1 MSDIHHTQELTY
13 PDALIRLTSTVLKFR
28 VPTMSE
34 KSKTIDFLRSF
45 HTVGTHPTTQSVLK
59 SANNS
64 RDYLI
69 KALSSSKTPHK
80 TVLNAVQRY
89 IPPLH
94 QILVACRVQP
104 ESARLDE
111 RLIFE
116 WSTGI
121 EEKHRYFKSEAIM
134 YELVMTIAT
143 EGLAHAGIGADECL
157 DGDFAAANR
166 SFKKASGVFDFL
178 YKEQLPQWHAKGGKT
193 QDDALPAEAK
203 IGVCEAYRVL
213 FMGIAQ
219 QMAVATV
226 LMKDGTPS
234 WSLCAKLSLG
244 IAEQFEEH
252 VSIMRSKAASTKSR
266 IDPNQFLLMTFQIEV
281 QRALSF
287 YFHAR
292 HYWESALEYGLAI
305 GMLSKAIQMLQT
317 RVTPSGR
324 GLPEISSKSPLKV
337 IESDLNE
344 VKAHMNNLLQSWERD
359 NSRVYFEKVVTKIP
373 SDKQLTEGV
382 RLGSPDPYIL
392 ENVDPVALILPDDN
406 NYKDSSG
413 SNGGGDDDHHH
424 HQQQQHS
431 EETDYELAKRL
442 QEQLNA
448 E

>member
-1 MSDIHHTQELTY
+1 MTDSQVQNDLSH
-13 PDALIRLTSTVLKFR
+13 PDSIIRLTSTVLKFR

-34 KSKTIDFLRSF
+34 KSSSINFLRSF

-64 RDYLI
+64 REYLF
-69 KALSSSKTPHK
+69 KGLSSSKTPFK
-80 TVLNAVQRY
+80 TILNAAQRY
-89 IPPLH
+89 LPPLH

-121 EEKHRYFKSEAIM
+121 EEKKRYFKSEAIM

-143 EGLAHAGIGADECL
+143 EALAHAGIGADECL
-157 DGDFAAANR
+157 NGDFAAANR
-166 SFKKASGVFDFL
+166 SFKKAAGIFDFL
-178 YKEQLPQWHAKGGKT
+178 YKDQLPQWHSKGGNT

-203 IGVCEAYRVL
+203 IGVCDAYRVL
-213 FMGIAQ
+213 FMGISQ
-219 QMAVATV
+219 QMALATL

-244 IAEQFEEH
+244 IAEQFEDF

-281 QRALSF
+281 QKALSS

-292 HYWESALEYGLAI
+292 YYWESALEYGLAI
-305 GMLSKAIQMLQT
+305 AMINKAIQMLQT
-317 RVTPSGR
+317 RMTPSGR
-324 GLPEISSKSPLKV
+324 GLPEISSKSPLKA
-337 IESDLNE
+337 IEVDLND
-344 VKAHMNNLLQSWERD
+344 VKAHMSKVLSSWEKD
-359 NSRVYFEKVVTKIP
+359 NSRVYFDKVVTKVP
-373 SDKQLTEGV
+373 SEKELTQGV
-382 RLGSPDPYIL
+382 KLGSPDPYVL
-392 ENVDPVALILPDDN
+392 ENVDPVALILPMDD
-406 NYKDSSG
+406 DQESSTVT
-413 SNGGGDDDHHH
+413 GGGNN
-424 HQQQQHS
+424 QT
-431 EETDYELAKRL
+431 EESDYELAKRL
-442 QEQLNA
+442 QEQLNS

>member
-1 MSDIHHTQELTY
+1 MSDTNNVQDLAY

-28 VPTMSE
+28 VPSMSE
-34 KSKTIDFLRSF
+34 KSKHVDFLRSF
-45 HTVGTHPTTQSVLK
+45 HTVGTHPTTQTVLK
-59 SANNS
+59 SANSS
-64 RDYLI
+64 RDYLF

-80 TVLNAVQRY
+80 TVLNAAQRY
-89 IPPLH
+89 ILPLH

-157 DGDFAAANR
+157 DGDFAASNR
-166 SFKKASGVFDFL
+166 SFKKAAGVFDFL
-178 YKEQLPQWHAKGGKT
+178 FKEQLPQWHAKGGNT

-203 IGVCEAYRVL
+203 IGVCEAYRIL
-213 FMGIAQ
+213 FMGISQ
-219 QMAVATV
+219 QMAMAKV
-226 LMKDGTPS
+226 LMKDGTPT

-252 VSIMRSKAASTKSR
+252 VSLMRSKAASTKSR
-266 IDPNQFLLMTFQIEV
+266 IDSNQFLLMAFQIEV

-305 GMLSKAIQMLQT
+305 GMLSKAIRMLQT

-344 VKAHMNNLLQSWERD
+344 VKAHMNNLLESWEKD
-359 NSRVYFEKVVTKIP
+359 NSRVYFEKVITNIP
-373 SDKQLTEGV
+373 SDKELAQGV
-382 RLGSPDPYIL
+382 KLGSPEPYIL
-392 ENVDPVALILPDDN
+392 ETADPVALILPDDDDHIDSN
-406 NYKDSSG
+406 DSNRSSG
-413 SNGGGDDDHHH
+413 GGG
-424 HQQQQHS
+424 QEQHC
-431 EETDYELAKRL
+431 EESDYELAKRL